1 MISKCIKDRLPLD
14 RPREKLLLKGAKA
27 LSDVELLAVI
37 LGSGIKGKDV
47 IRIAREIVKKMNKH
61 GEILEIDSLL
71 TIDGIGL
78 AKAGQLLAA
87 LEFTRRHLIKEST
100 IIKKPGDAFPLLAH
114 ITDKKQEYF
123 LCLTLNG
130 ANEVIGN
137 RIITIGLLNRSQIHP
152 REVFADAIS
161 DRAASVI
168 IAHNHP
174 SGLLEPGPDDI
185 DTTRRLVEAGLVLG
199 IAVLDHVIVSKNGY
213 YSFKEKKLI

>member
-1 MISKCIKDRLPLD
+1 MTPKCIKDRLPLD
-14 RPREKLLLKGAKA
+14 RPREKLVLKGAKA
-27 LSDVELLAVI
+27 LSDVELLAVL

-47 IRIAREIVKKMNKH
+47 IRIAREIVKKMNKG

-87 LEFTRRHLIKEST
+87 LEFARRHLIKEST

-130 ANEVIGN
+130 ANEVISN

-213 YSFKEKKLI
+213 YSFKENKLI